1 MENREDMSI
10 YRYTLVRDLAP
21 IVSSF
26 SKKKIMSAYREELNK
41 FKGERDFQLLTN
53 TAFHFFFNKRW
64 RVVQVIAD
72 KLI

>member
-1 MENREDMSI
+1 MENREGMSI

-21 IVSSF
+21 LVSSF
-26 SKKKIMSAYREELNK
+26 SKKKVMSAYENELNK
-41 FKGERDFQLLTN
+41 FKGERDFQLLSN
-53 TAFHFFFNKRW
+53 TAFHFFHKNRW

>member
-1 MENREDMSI
+1 MENREGMSI
-10 YRYTLVRDLAP
+10 YRYTLIRDLAP

-26 SKKKIMSAYREELNK
+26 SKKKVMAAYREELNK

-53 TAFHFFFNKRW
+53 AAFHFYFNKRW